1 MFGFIAFA
9 FKLIFSAILGGA
21 FSYITKTDSEV
32 EDHSE
37 MVNMAMVSVLATSL
51 VGLTVQL
58 PNDYRGFAVGAA
70 IFTVLH
76 VTNSIV
82 KSEDLSHRLQIL
94 FSSIIG
100 IIVGIGYILQAVVLC
115 FILFMILNN
124 SGSLLNSFKSNTNDD
139 SKLSSS
145 ENSSN

>member
-9 FKLIFSAILGGA
+9 FKLIFAAILGGA
-21 FSYITKTDSEV
+21 FSYITKTNSET
-32 EDHSE
+32 ENHSA

-58 PNDYRGFAVGAA
+58 PNDFRGFAVGAA

-76 VTNSIV
+76 VTNSMI
-82 KSEDLSHRLQIL
+82 KLEDLSQRLQIL
-94 FSSIIG
+94 FASIIG
-100 IIVGIGYILQAVVLC
+100 IIVGVGYILQAAVLC

-124 SGSLLNSFKSNTNDD
+124 SGSLMSSFISDTKDNSDLTPP
-139 SKLSSS
+139 
-145 ENSSN
+145 

>member
-9 FKLIFSAILGGA
+9 FKLIFAAILGGA
-21 FSYITKTDSEV
+21 FSYITKTNSEA

-58 PNDYRGFAVGAA
+58 PDNFRGFAVGAA

-94 FSSIIG
+94 FASIIG
-100 IIVGIGYILQAVVLC
+100 IIVGVGYILQAAVLC

-124 SGSLLNSFKSNTNDD
+124 SVSLMSSFTSDAKNDND
-139 SKLSSS
+139 STKP
-145 ENSSN
+145 ENS

>member
-9 FKLIFSAILGGA
+9 FKLIFAAILGGA
-21 FSYITKTDSEV
+21 FSYITKTNSKA
-32 EDHSE
+32 EDHSA

-58 PNDYRGFAVGAA
+58 PNDFRGFAVGAA

-76 VTNSIV
+76 VTNSII
-82 KSEDLSHRLQIL
+82 KLEDLSHRLQIL
-94 FSSIIG
+94 FASIIG
-100 IIVGIGYILQAVVLC
+100 IIVGVGYILQAAILC

-124 SGSLLNSFKSNTNDD
+124 SGSLLNSFTSDSKDD
-139 SKLSSS
+139 SDLTTSK
-145 ENSSN
+145 NS

>member
-9 FKLIFSAILGGA
+9 FKLIFAAILGGA
-21 FSYITKTDSEV
+21 FSYITKTNSET
-32 EDHSE
+32 EDHSA

-58 PNDYRGFAVGAA
+58 PNDFRGFAVGAA

-76 VTNSIV
+76 VTNSII
-82 KSEDLSHRLQIL
+82 KLEDLSQRLQIL
-94 FSSIIG
+94 FASIIG
-100 IIVGIGYILQAVVLC
+100 IIVGVGYILQATVLC

-124 SGSLLNSFKSNTNDD
+124 SGSLMSSFIPDTKDNSDLTPP
-139 SKLSSS
+139 
-145 ENSSN
+145 ENS

>member
-9 FKLIFSAILGGA
+9 FKLIFAAILGGA
-21 FSYITKTDSEV
+21 FSYITKTNSEG
-32 EDHSE
+32 EEHSA

-58 PNDYRGFAVGAA
+58 PNDFRGFAVGAA

-76 VTNSIV
+76 VTNSMI
-82 KSEDLSHRLQIL
+82 KLEDLSQRLQIL
-94 FSSIIG
+94 FASIIG
-100 IIVGIGYILQAVVLC
+100 IIVGVGYILQATVLC

-124 SGSLLNSFKSNTNDD
+124 SGSLMSSFISDTKDNSDLTPP
-139 SKLSSS
+139 
-145 ENSSN
+145 ENS

>member
-9 FKLIFSAILGGA
+9 FKLIFAAILGGA
-21 FSYITKTDSEV
+21 FSYITKTNSET
-32 EDHSE
+32 ENHSA

-58 PNDYRGFAVGAA
+58 PNDFRGFAVGAA

-76 VTNSIV
+76 VTNSMI
-82 KSEDLSHRLQIL
+82 KLEDLSQRLQIL
-94 FSSIIG
+94 FASIIG
-100 IIVGIGYILQAVVLC
+100 IIVGVGYILQAAVLC

-124 SGSLLNSFKSNTNDD
+124 SGSLMSSFISDTKDNSDLTPP
-139 SKLSSS
+139 
-145 ENSSN
+145 ENS

>member
-21 FSYITKTDSEV
+21 FSYITKTDSEA

-100 IIVGIGYILQAVVLC
+100 IIVGIGYILQAIVLC

-124 SGSLLNSFKSNTNDD
+124 SGSLINSFKSNTNDD
-139 SKLSSS
+139 NKLSSS

>member
-21 FSYITKTDSEV
+21 FSYITKMNSEA
-32 EDHSE
+32 EDHSA

-58 PNDYRGFAVGAA
+58 PNDFRGFAVGAA

-76 VTNSIV
+76 VTNSII
-82 KSEDLSHRLQIL
+82 KLEDLSQRLQIL
-94 FSSIIG
+94 FASIIG
-100 IIVGIGYILQAVVLC
+100 IIVGVGYILQAAVLC

-124 SGSLLNSFKSNTNDD
+124 SGSLMSSFISDTKDNSDLTPP
-139 SKLSSS
+139 
-145 ENSSN
+145 ENS

>member
-9 FKLIFSAILGGA
+9 FKLIFAAILGGA
-21 FSYITKTDSEV
+21 FSYITKTNSEA
-32 EDHSE
+32 EDHSA

-58 PNDYRGFAVGAA
+58 PSDFRGFAVGAA

-76 VTNSIV
+76 VTNSII
-82 KSEDLSHRLQIL
+82 KLEELSHRLQIL
-94 FSSIIG
+94 FASIIG
-100 IIVGIGYILQAVVLC
+100 IIVGVGYILQAAVLC

-124 SGSLLNSFKSNTNDD
+124 SGSLLSSFTSDSKDD
-139 SKLSSS
+139 SDSTTP
-145 ENSSN
+145 ENS

>member
-9 FKLIFSAILGGA
+9 FKLIFAAILGGA
-21 FSYITKTDSEV
+21 LSYIIKTNSEA

-58 PNDYRGFAVGAA
+58 PNDFRGFAVGAA

-76 VTNSIV
+76 VTNSIIKV
-82 KSEDLSHRLQIL
+82 EELSYRLQIL
-94 FSSIIG
+94 FASIIG
-100 IIVGIGYILQAVVLC
+100 IIVGAGYILQAAILC
-115 FILFMILNN
+115 FILFIILNN
-124 SGSLLNSFKSNTNDD
+124 SGSLLSTFTSDSKDD
-139 SKLSSS
+139 SDLTTSK
-145 ENSSN
+145 NS

>member
-9 FKLIFSAILGGA
+9 FKLIFAAILGGA
-21 FSYITKTDSEV
+21 FSYITKTNSET
-32 EDHSE
+32 EDHSA

-58 PNDYRGFAVGAA
+58 PNDFRGFAVGAA

-76 VTNSIV
+76 VTNSII
-82 KSEDLSHRLQIL
+82 KLEDLSQRLQIL
-94 FSSIIG
+94 FASIIG
-100 IIVGIGYILQAVVLC
+100 IIVGVGYILQATVLC

-124 SGSLLNSFKSNTNDD
+124 SGSLMSSFISDTKDNSD
-139 SKLSSS
+139 LPPP
-145 ENSSN
+145 

>member
-9 FKLIFSAILGGA
+9 FKLIFAAILGGA
-21 FSYITKTDSEV
+21 FSYITKTNSET
-32 EDHSE
+32 ENHSA

-58 PNDYRGFAVGAA
+58 PNDFRGFAVGAA

-76 VTNSIV
+76 VTNSII
-82 KSEDLSHRLQIL
+82 KLEDLSQRLQIL
-94 FSSIIG
+94 FASIIG
-100 IIVGIGYILQAVVLC
+100 IIVGVGYILQATVLC

-124 SGSLLNSFKSNTNDD
+124 SGSLMSSFISDTKDNSDLTPP
-139 SKLSSS
+139 
-145 ENSSN
+145 

>member
-9 FKLIFSAILGGA
+9 FKLIFAAILGGA
-21 FSYITKTDSEV
+21 FSYITKTNSET
-32 EDHSE
+32 EDHSA

-58 PNDYRGFAVGAA
+58 PNDFRGFAVGAA

-76 VTNSIV
+76 VTNSII
-82 KSEDLSHRLQIL
+82 KLEDLSQRLQIL
-94 FSSIIG
+94 FASIIG
-100 IIVGIGYILQAVVLC
+100 IIVGVGYILQATVLC

-124 SGSLLNSFKSNTNDD
+124 SGSIMSSFIPDTKDNSDLPPPK
-139 SKLSSS
+139 
-145 ENSSN
+145 NS

>member
-9 FKLIFSAILGGA
+9 FKLIFAAILGGA
-21 FSYITKTDSEV
+21 FSYITKTNSEA

-58 PNDYRGFAVGAA
+58 PDNFRGFAVGAA

-82 KSEDLSHRLQIL
+82 KSEDLSHRLQAL
-94 FSSIIG
+94 FASIIG
-100 IIVGIGYILQAVVLC
+100 IIVGVGYILQAAVLC

-124 SGSLLNSFKSNTNDD
+124 SVSLMSSFISDAKNDND
-139 SKLSSS
+139 STKP
-145 ENSSN
+145 ENS

>member
-1 MFGFIAFA
+1 MFGFIAFV

-21 FSYITKTDSEV
+21 FSYITKTNSEA
-32 EDHSE
+32 EDHSA

-58 PNDYRGFAVGAA
+58 PNDFKGFAVGAA

-76 VTNSIV
+76 VTNSII
-82 KSEDLSHRLQIL
+82 KSEGLSQRLQIL
-94 FSSIIG
+94 FASVIG
-100 IIVGIGYILQAVVLC
+100 IIVGVGYILQAMVLC

-124 SGSLLNSFKSNTNDD
+124 SGSLLNSLTSNSKDD
-139 SKLSSS
+139 SDLKTSKDS
-145 ENSSN
+145 

>member
-9 FKLIFSAILGGA
+9 FKLIFAAILGGA
-21 FSYITKTDSEV
+21 FSYITKTNSET
-32 EDHSE
+32 ENHSA

-58 PNDYRGFAVGAA
+58 PNDFRGFAVGAA

-76 VTNSIV
+76 VTNSMI
-82 KSEDLSHRLQIL
+82 KLEDLSQRLQIL
-94 FSSIIG
+94 FASIIG
-100 IIVGIGYILQAVVLC
+100 IIVGVGYILQATVLC

-124 SGSLLNSFKSNTNDD
+124 SGSLMSSFISDTKDNSDLTPP
-139 SKLSSS
+139 
-145 ENSSN
+145 ENS

>member
-9 FKLIFSAILGGA
+9 FKLIFAAILGGA
-21 FSYITKTDSEV
+21 FSYITKTNSET
-32 EDHSE
+32 ENHSA

-58 PNDYRGFAVGAA
+58 PNDFRGFAVGAA

-76 VTNSIV
+76 VTNSMI
-82 KSEDLSHRLQIL
+82 KLEDLSQRLQIL
-94 FSSIIG
+94 FASIIG
-100 IIVGIGYILQAVVLC
+100 IIVGVGYILQAGVLW

-124 SGSLLNSFKSNTNDD
+124 SGSLMSSFISDTKDNSDLTPP
-139 SKLSSS
+139 
-145 ENSSN
+145 

>member
-9 FKLIFSAILGGA
+9 FKLIFAAILGGA
-21 FSYITKTDSEV
+21 FSYITKTNSEA
-32 EDHSE
+32 EDHSA

-76 VTNSIV
+76 VTNSII
-82 KSEDLSHRLQIL
+82 KLEDLSHRLQIL
-94 FSSIIG
+94 FASIIG
-100 IIVGIGYILQAVVLC
+100 IIVGVGYILQAAILC

-124 SGSLLNSFKSNTNDD
+124 SGSLLSSVTSDSKDD
-139 SKLSSS
+139 SDLTTSK
-145 ENSSN
+145 NS

>member
-32 EDHSE
+32 KDHSE

-100 IIVGIGYILQAVVLC
+100 IIVGIGYILQAIVLC

-139 SKLSSS
+139 NKLSSS

>member
-9 FKLIFSAILGGA
+9 FKLIFAAILGGA
-21 FSYITKTDSEV
+21 FSYITKTNSEA
-32 EDHSE
+32 EDHSA

-58 PNDYRGFAVGAA
+58 PNDFRGFAVGAA

-76 VTNSIV
+76 VTNSII
-82 KSEDLSHRLQIL
+82 KLEDLSQRLQIL
-94 FSSIIG
+94 FASIIG
-100 IIVGIGYILQAVVLC
+100 IIVGVGYILQATVLC

-124 SGSLLNSFKSNTNDD
+124 SGSFLSSFTSDSKDD
-139 SKLSSS
+139 SDLTTSK
-145 ENSSN
+145 NS

>member
-9 FKLIFSAILGGA
+9 FKLIFAAILGGA
-21 FSYITKTDSEV
+21 FSYITKTNSEA
-32 EDHSE
+32 EDHSA

-58 PNDYRGFAVGAA
+58 PNDFRGFAVGAA

-76 VTNSIV
+76 VTNSII
-82 KSEDLSHRLQIL
+82 KLEDLSQRLQIL
-94 FSSIIG
+94 FASIIG
-100 IIVGIGYILQAVVLC
+100 IIVGVGYILQATVLC

-124 SGSLLNSFKSNTNDD
+124 SGSLMSSFISDTKDNSDLTPP
-139 SKLSSS
+139 
-145 ENSSN
+145 ENS

>member
-9 FKLIFSAILGGA
+9 FKLIFAAILGGA
-21 FSYITKTDSEV
+21 FSYITKTNSEA

-58 PNDYRGFAVGAA
+58 PDNFRGFAVGAA

-82 KSEDLSHRLQIL
+82 KSDDLSHRLQIL
-94 FSSIIG
+94 FASIIG
-100 IIVGIGYILQAVVLC
+100 IIVGVGYILQAAVLC

-124 SGSLLNSFKSNTNDD
+124 SVSLMSSFTSDTKNHND
-139 SKLSSS
+139 STKP
-145 ENSSN
+145 ENS

>member
-9 FKLIFSAILGGA
+9 FKLIFAAILGGA
-21 FSYITKTDSEV
+21 FSYITKTNSEA

-58 PNDYRGFAVGAA
+58 PDNFRGFAVGAA

-82 KSEDLSHRLQIL
+82 KSEDLSYRLQIL
-94 FSSIIG
+94 FASIIG
-100 IIVGIGYILQAVVLC
+100 IIVGVGYILQAAVLC

-124 SGSLLNSFKSNTNDD
+124 SVSLMSSFISDAKNDND
-139 SKLSSS
+139 STKP
-145 ENSSN
+145 ENS

>member
-9 FKLIFSAILGGA
+9 FKLIFSAIMGGA
-21 FSYITKTDSEV
+21 FSFITKTDSEM

-51 VGLTVQL
+51 VGITVQL

-82 KSEDLSHRLQIL
+82 KSDDLLHRLQIL

-100 IIVGIGYILQAVVLC
+100 IIVGIGYPLQAAVLC

-124 SGSLLNSFKSNTNDD
+124 SGSLLSSFKSIANDD
-139 SKLSSS
+139 TKLSSS
-145 ENSSN
+145 KNSSN

>member
-9 FKLIFSAILGGA
+9 FKLIFAAILGGA
-21 FSYITKTDSEV
+21 FSYITKTNSEA

-58 PNDYRGFAVGAA
+58 PDNFRGFAVGAA

-82 KSEDLSHRLQIL
+82 KSDDLSHRLQIL
-94 FSSIIG
+94 FASIIG
-100 IIVGIGYILQAVVLC
+100 IIVGVGYILQAAVLC

-124 SGSLLNSFKSNTNDD
+124 SVSLMSSFTSDAKNDND
-139 SKLSSS
+139 STKP
-145 ENSSN
+145 ENS

>member
-9 FKLIFSAILGGA
+9 FKLIFAAILGGA
-21 FSYITKTDSEV
+21 FSYITKTNSET
-32 EDHSE
+32 ENHSA

-58 PNDYRGFAVGAA
+58 PNDFRGFAVGAA

-76 VTNSIV
+76 VTNSII
-82 KSEDLSHRLQIL
+82 KLEDLSQRLQIL
-94 FSSIIG
+94 FASIIG
-100 IIVGIGYILQAVVLC
+100 IIVGVGYILQAMVLC

-124 SGSLLNSFKSNTNDD
+124 SGSLMSSFISDTKDNSDLTPP
-139 SKLSSS
+139 
-145 ENSSN
+145 ENS

>member
-9 FKLIFSAILGGA
+9 FKLIFAAILGGA
-21 FSYITKTDSEV
+21 FSYITKTNSEA
-32 EDHSE
+32 EDHSA

-76 VTNSIV
+76 VTNSII
-82 KSEDLSHRLQIL
+82 KLEDLSQRLQIL
-94 FSSIIG
+94 FASIIG
-100 IIVGIGYILQAVVLC
+100 IIVGVGYILQAAILC

-124 SGSLLNSFKSNTNDD
+124 SGSLLSSVTSDSKDD
-139 SKLSSS
+139 SDLTTSK
-145 ENSSN
+145 NS

>member
-9 FKLIFSAILGGA
+9 FKLIFAAILGGA
-21 FSYITKTDSEV
+21 FSYITKTNSEA

-58 PNDYRGFAVGAA
+58 PDNFRGFAVGAA

-94 FSSIIG
+94 FASIIG
-100 IIVGIGYILQAVVLC
+100 IIVGVGYILQAAVLC

-124 SGSLLNSFKSNTNDD
+124 SVSLMRSFTSDAKIDND
-139 SKLSSS
+139 STKP
-145 ENSSN
+145 ENS

>member
-9 FKLIFSAILGGA
+9 FKLIFAAILGGA
-21 FSYITKTDSEV
+21 LSYITKTKSDS
-32 EDHSE
+32 EDHSQ

-58 PNDYRGFAVGAA
+58 PDDFKGFAVGAA

-76 VTNSIV
+76 VTNSII
-82 KSEDLSHRLQIL
+82 KLEDLSQRLQIL
-94 FSSIIG
+94 FASIIG
-100 IIVGIGYILQAVVLC
+100 IIVGVGYVLQAAVLC

-124 SGSLLNSFKSNTNDD
+124 SGSLISSFITEEKNGDNTTPP
-139 SKLSSS
+139 
-145 ENSSN
+145 ENS